1 MAAMAKLTEAEIFD
15 CLETN
20 FRLAAE
26 HCEDLAK
33 LPRKGPTY
41 KKLIEE
47 LKLCEGA
54 CRQAAVWRE
63 DSRWFPI
70 GLLMEEAHK
79 RAGNWLRGVPQPG
92 GGSRP
97 LAEGVLHPCFMKL
110 ADNLRLAL
118 KLAMQTKTQATHHR
132 GMILPAQLPGPHR
145 DTVPVGW
152 TPALA
157 RTSGGIILPHQAL

>member
-41 KKLIEE
+41 RKLIEE

-54 CRQAAVWRE
+54 CRQVAVWRE
-63 DSRWFPI
+63 DSRWFKI
-70 GLLMEEAHK
+70 GLMMEEAHK
-79 RAGNWLRGVPQPG
+79 RAGDWLRGIAQPG
-92 GGSRP
+92 GGRRP
-97 LAEGVLHPCFMKL
+97 LAEGVRHPLFMKL
-110 ADNLRLAL
+110 AENLRAAH
-118 KLAMQTKTQATHHR
+118 KLAVDTKDKATHR
-132 GMILPAQLPGPHR
+132 VGMILPAELPGPHR

-152 TPALA
+152 TGALA
-157 RTSGGIILPHQAL
+157 RTPGGIILPQAL

>member
-1 MAAMAKLTEAEIFD
+1 MTKLTEAEIFD

-47 LKLCEGA
+47 LKLIEGA

-63 DSRWFPI
+63 DSRWLRL
-70 GLLMEEAHK
+70 GLMMEEAHK
-79 RAGNWLRGVPQPG
+79 RAGEWLRGVVQASG
-92 GGSRP
+92 GRRQIS
-97 LAEGVLHPCFMKL
+97 EGVRHPLFMKL
-110 ADNLRLAL
+110 AENLRAGLAR
-118 KLAMQTKTQATHHR
+118 AEETRTKATR
-132 GMILPAQLPGPHR
+132 TIGAILPATLRGPHR

-152 TPALA
+152 TPAMNGSKLIIPA
-157 RTSGGIILPHQAL
+157 GIA